1 MLTFYKP
8 LQCSLSLHLFS
19 HHELE
24 CVEKVY
30 QSMCVSCKHVRI
42 FPVEKNQINVAD
54 DDDNGCISTPRT
66 TIYTCTKMYNSIR
79 MSKKKQKNTERC
91 HLLSTAVVLFISLLI
106 TENIL
111 PRAQSFHILSRRA
124 HLMYSHFE
132 AVKCTSN
139 ERICA
144 HLPTVLTK
152 HKRRRFPANVQ
163 NFQEYVCI
171 SQCVC
176 VCVSYIQENERLL
189 HLNNL
194 Q

>member
-1 MLTFYKP
+1 MITVALAHREQAFIP
-8 LQCSLSLHLFS
+8 
-19 HHELE
+19 
-24 CVEKVY
+24 
-30 QSMCVSCKHVRI
+30 VRKCTTQ
-42 FPVEKNQINVAD
+42 FKCQKKN
-54 DDDNGCISTPRT
+54 TP
-66 TIYTCTKMYNSIR
+66 
-79 MSKKKQKNTERC
+79 KNTERC

-176 VCVSYIQENERLL
+176 VWVIYKKMRDFYTWTICNETFHMHFHKKEKKMHREIVSKRVLTICHFAAIQECSRSM
-189 HLNNL
+189 
-194 Q
+194 